1 MTTAVNSELTDAFN
15 EFHRERIEAI
25 AIFER
30 CLNEGTAEHLE
41 RWLEARIIRESHA
54 YPLLLDLQESL
65 SHRLLSLRRFQIDS
79 EPASSADLENRIAL
93 VAHLHDFVKDWLQA
107 ITLKSLRH
115 FWNQSISDQ
124 PQ

>member
-1 MTTAVNSELTDAFN
+1 MTTAVNSELSDALD

-25 AIFER
+25 ALFER
-30 CLNEGTAEHLE
+30 CLNEGTAVHLE
-41 RWLEARIIRESHA
+41 RWLEARIVRDA
-54 YPLLLDLQESL
+54 LVYPLMLDLQEAL
-65 SHRLLSLRRFQIDS
+65 SHRLLSLRRSQIDS
-79 EPASSADLENRIAL
+79 EPASSANLDNQIAL

-115 FWNQSISDQ
+115 FWNQSIPDQ